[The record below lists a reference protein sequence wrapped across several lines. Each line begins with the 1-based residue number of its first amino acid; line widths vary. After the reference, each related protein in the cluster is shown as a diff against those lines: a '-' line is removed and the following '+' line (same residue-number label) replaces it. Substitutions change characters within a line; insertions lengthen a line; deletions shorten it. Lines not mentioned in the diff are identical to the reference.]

1 MSNRTLLILLALVGY
16 VFSPTIF
23 TWMINPSGAWYRPF
37 ILWLVLILLAII
49 VQSRRKSD
57 EL

>member
-1 MSNRTLLILLALVGY
+1 MSNRTLLILLVLVGY

-23 TWMINPSGAWYRPF
+23 TWMINPVGAWYRPF
-37 ILWLVLILLAII
+37 ILWFVLILLAMFI
-49 VQSRRKSD
+49 QWRRKSN

>member
-1 MSNRTLLILLALVGY
+1 MSNRTLLILLVLVGY
-16 VFSPTIF
+16 VFSPTVF

-37 ILWLVLILLAII
+37 ILWFVLILLAVF
-49 VQSRRKSD
+49 VQMRRKPN

>member
-1 MSNRTLLILLALVGY
+1 MSNRTLLILLVLVGY

-23 TWMINPSGAWYRPF
+23 TWMINPFGAWYRPF
-37 ILWLVLILLAII
+37 ILWFVLILLAIFI
-49 VQSRRKSD
+49 QWRRKSN

>member
-1 MSNRTLLILLALVGY
+1 MSNRTLLILLVLVGY

-23 TWMINPSGAWYRPF
+23 TWMINPVGAWYRPF
-37 ILWLVLILLAII
+37 ILWFALILLAIFI
-49 VQSRRKSD
+49 QWRRKSN